1 MDQLFNMNWGKGII
15 IVMSTFVVFILTL
28 VFTLMSNQVDL
39 TSEDYYKREV
49 GFQEEIN
56 AKKLGEPFLS
66 QLQVRQTKDSI
77 HISFKDSV
85 PSKIG
90 TIEFIRPSN
99 QKLDKAFVWKGNSFA
114 ISSNKLEKG
123 LYKIRLDFTKNKD
136 KILLET
142 EIVIQ

>member
-1 MDQLFNMNWGKGII
+1 MNWGKGII
-15 IVMSTFVVFILTL
+15 IVMSAFVVFILAL
-28 VFTLMSNQVDL
+28 VFTLMSNRVDL

-56 AKKLGEPFLS
+56 AKKLGEPYLS

-99 QKLDKAFVWKGNSFA
+99 QKLDKAFVWKGNSTELSKKQF
-114 ISSNKLEKG
+114 EKG
-123 LYKIRLDFTKNKD
+123 YYKLRLDFARNNKI
-136 KILLET
+136 ILLET

>member
-15 IVMSTFVVFILTL
+15 IVMSAFVVFILTL
-28 VFTLMSNQVDL
+28 VFTLMSNRVDL

-49 GFQEEIN
+49 GFQNEID
-56 AKKLGEPFLS
+56 AKKLGEPYLTN
-66 QLQVRQTKDSI
+66 LQVRQAKDSLY
-77 HISFKDSV
+77 ISFKDSV
-85 PSKIG
+85 PSFIG
-90 TIEFIRPSN
+90 TVEFIRPSN
-99 QKLDKAFVWKGNSFA
+99 QKLDKTFVWKGTSFA
-114 ISSNKLEKG
+114 IFKNQLEKG